1 MDYTLILKEF
11 SERFYTP
18 PILAITELIAIIIG
32 IKYCWKDNIA
42 KFFIAFICFDFLI
55 LISDWALLLKKGI
68 PQAFINNFVN
78 YTNTLISI
86 FEISVYYYFFN
97 IAIKYKIPKPVFF
110 APVIIYSLIASSS
123 SFLNFPLFN
132 LSKTHTYNL
141 IYSLE
146 LTLLLPPIIISLFQI
161 INTNQE
167 TSLLSR
173 PSFWIAVG
181 IFFQSI
187 ISIPCYLLIAYF
199 LRQKT
204 DFLPFIE
211 ASLYYTPLITNTLF
225 ISKAFLCKK
234 TLTI

>member
-1 MDYTLILKEF
+1 MDYSLILREF

-18 PILAITELIAIIIG
+18 PILAISELIAIIIG

-42 KFFIAFICFDFLI
+42 KFFIAFICFDFVI
-55 LISDWALLLKKGI
+55 LISDWALLSIIEISQEFK
-68 PQAFINNFVN
+68 NNFVN

-86 FEISVYYYFFN
+86 FEIAVYYYFFS
-97 IAIKYKIPKPVFF
+97 IAIKNKIPRIIFLL
-110 APVIIYSLIASSS
+110 PVIAYSLIASISTFS
-123 SFLNFPLFN
+123 NLPLFN
-132 LSKTHTYNL
+132 LGKTHTYNL

-146 LTLLLPPIIISLFQI
+146 LALLIPPIIIFLFQI

-204 DFLPFIE
+204 GFLPFIE

-225 ISKAFLCKK
+225 ITKAFQCKK

>member
-1 MDYTLILKEF
+1 MDYSLILKEF

-18 PILAITELIAIIIG
+18 PILAITELFAIVIG
-32 IKYCWKDNIA
+32 LKYCKKDNIA
-42 KFFIAFICFDFLI
+42 KFFIAFISFDFVI
-55 LISDWALLLKKGI
+55 LITDWALLLMKDI
-68 PQAFINNFVN
+68 PQALNNKFVN

-86 FEISVYYYFFN
+86 FEISVYYYYFSV
-97 IAIKYKIPKPVFF
+97 AIKNKIPRILFL
-110 APVIIYSLIASSS
+110 APAIVYSVIASIS
-123 SFLNFPLFN
+123 SFLNLSLFN
-132 LSKTHTYNL
+132 LGKTHTYNL

-146 LTLLLPPIIISLFQI
+146 LALLLPPIIIFLFQI
-161 INTNQE
+161 INTNHE

-199 LRQKT
+199 LKQKT
-204 DFLPFIE
+204 NYLPFIE
-211 ASLYYTPLITNTLF
+211 ATLYYTPLITNTLF

>member
-1 MDYTLILKEF
+1 MDYSLILKEF

-18 PILAITELIAIIIG
+18 PILAIAELIAIIIG
-32 IKYCWKDNIA
+32 LKYCRKDKIA
-42 KFFIAFICFDFLI
+42 KFFIAFICFDFVI
-55 LISDWALLLKKGI
+55 LFTDWTLLLMKDI
-68 PQAFINNFVN
+68 PQVFNNKFVN

-86 FEISVYYYFFN
+86 FEISVYYYFFS
-97 IAIKYKIPKPVFF
+97 IAITNKIPRIFF
-110 APVIIYSLIASSS
+110 IAPVIAYSLIASIS
-123 SFLNFPLFN
+123 SFLNLSLFN
-132 LSKTHTYNL
+132 LGKTHTYNL

-146 LTLLLPPIIISLFQI
+146 LALLLPPIIIFLFQL

-211 ASLYYTPLITNTLF
+211 ASLYYTPLIINTIF